1 MNYIRDLHI
10 SPRKPESFTMHASIT
25 LHPPS
30 LPPKAKQQPTHAKA
44 ATRSGSLQQAPGAII
59 ISRAQPLRRAVLTGP
74 RDAPPLEHCSFVHL
88 DHPDNAWLDA
98 FIKHTVSKVVDAHF
112 ATALKSPA
120 LSRLYCSPP
129 TPEGA
134 RGVWADYDCDQ
145 GAIRRD
151 AEAGVLRV
159 HVWACP
165 MAWGVHLTAVLH

>member
-1 MNYIRDLHI
+1 MNFIRDLHI
-10 SPRKPESFTMHASIT
+10 SPRMPESFTMHASIT
-25 LHPPS
+25 LHPPP
-30 LPPKAKQQPTHAKA
+30 LPPKTKQQPALNA
-44 ATRSGSLQQAPGAII
+44 RAGSLQQAPSAIL
-59 ISRAQPLRRAVLTGP
+59 ISSAQPLRRAVLTGP
-74 RDAPPLEHCSFVHL
+74 RDAPPLEHSSFVHL

-98 FIKHTVSKVVDAHF
+98 FIQNTVAKVVDAHF

-134 RGVWADYDCDQ
+134 RGVWADYDCGR